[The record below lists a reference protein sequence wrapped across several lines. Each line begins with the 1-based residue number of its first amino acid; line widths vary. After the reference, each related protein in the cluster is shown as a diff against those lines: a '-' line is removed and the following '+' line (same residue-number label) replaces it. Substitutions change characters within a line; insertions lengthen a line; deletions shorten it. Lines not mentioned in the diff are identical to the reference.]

1 MKNHASHQE
10 PGRSQIERKKS
21 IDDNIKMTEMLEL
34 FEKDF
39 KETMIKMLQQ
49 SIMITLKT
57 NEKKKE
63 ISKEI

>member
-1 MKNHASHQE
+1 
-10 PGRSQIERKKS
+10 
-21 IDDNIKMTEMLEL
+21 MTEMLEL

-49 SIMITLKT
+49 SIMVTLKT